1 MDNGRTV
8 SENAELSKASQG
20 TQQYEEW
27 LRKYRLKRSKKQE
40 YEESNQQFHNGSD
53 DNFRLADYA
62 CKAFEKAFEL
72 AGPAA
77 GSLFDV
83 LSRVERTDA
92 SGHGRIGSSAQIKAL
107 LSECKDLDY
116 DLTSLEDNYERLAE
130 FEGAESRLFVEDGE
144 DFIIKV
150 TDFTVQSE
158 SPFDFLFDRVIL
170 HNAIFPETS
179 YQVVG
184 YTFDEDF
191 NFRFILTQPK
201 IKGRAATLE
210 EIQSFVSKLGFD
222 ADPLHPD
229 WYEND
234 LIKIQDLHP
243 KNVLIDTRGDL
254 YVIDDVIQRKNN

>member
-1 MDNGRTV
+1 MDNGRIV
-8 SENAELSKASQG
+8 SENAELGKAVQG
-20 TQQYEEW
+20 TPQYEEW
-27 LRKYRLKRSKKQE
+27 LLKYRLKRSKKQN
-40 YEESNQQFHNGSD
+40 YEESNQQFHNGTY
-53 DNFRLADYA
+53 DNSRFTDYA
-62 CKAFEKAFEL
+62 RKAFEKAFEL

-92 SGHGRIGSSAQIKAL
+92 SGRGRIGSSTQIKAL

-116 DLTSLEDNYERLAE
+116 DLTSLEENYIRLAD

-158 SPFDFLFDRVIL
+158 SPFDFLLDRVIL

-184 YTFDEDF
+184 YTFDEDS

-201 IKGRAATLE
+201 IKGRAATQE
-210 EIQSFVSKLGFD
+210 EIQSFAAKLGFGTE
-222 ADPLHPD
+222 PLHSD

-234 LIKIQDLHP
+234 LLKIQDLHP
-243 KNVLIDTRGDL
+243 KNVLIDSRGDL
-254 YVIDDVIQRKNN
+254 YVIDDVIQRKNS